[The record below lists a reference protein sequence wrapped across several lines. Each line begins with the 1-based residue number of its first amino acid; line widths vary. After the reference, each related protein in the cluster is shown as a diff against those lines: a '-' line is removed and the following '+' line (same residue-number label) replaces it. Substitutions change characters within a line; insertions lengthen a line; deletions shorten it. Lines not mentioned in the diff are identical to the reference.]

1 MNEIILLEG
10 RSHSNDVSVPNRVDQ
25 YSADEKSDT
34 VVRCVLDIVVG
45 GRSVC
50 AVIRVVRS
58 MMLRSETL
66 VKLISRL
73 HLRLEVVGH

>member
-10 RSHSNDVSVPNRVDQ
+10 SSHSNDVSIPNRVDQ

-34 VVRCVLDIVVG
+34 VMRCVLDIAVG
-45 GRSVC
+45 VRSVC

-58 MMLRSETL
+58 MMIRSETL

>member
-1 MNEIILLEG
+1 MIILLEG
-10 RSHSNDVSVPNRVDQ
+10 KSHSNDVSVTNRVDQ

-45 GRSVC
+45 VRSVH

-58 MMLRSETL
+58 MMLRSET
-66 VKLISRL
+66 VVISISRL
-73 HLRLEVVGH
+73 HLRLEFGGH